1 TGVQTCAL
9 HILLYNTIEN
19 IDEIVKI
26 IKTSKNTEDALIHL
40 NERFSFDNEQSKA
53 ILDMRLQRLVNLE
66 QEKIRLEIEN
76 IEDRLKELVLILS
89 SEEKRNQILLEQ
101 YEFIK
106 NKFGDERRTKII
118 HDNISIDDE
127 ELIQDK
133 QIVLTL

>member
-1 TGVQTCAL
+1 DVLVKKTLFEKEKLEKKL
-9 HILLYNTIEN
+9 HILNALYIAIEN

-40 NERFSFDNEQSKA
+40 NERFSFDNEQYKA

-118 HDNISIDDE
+118 HDN
-127 ELIQDK
+127 
-133 QIVLTL
+133 